1 MFSTNH
7 TRDATAKP
15 CNRRWRVLLARYTRK
30 VSNGATGGSA
40 IEGQGYTWREAFDD
54 TRPH

>member
-15 CNRRWRVLLARYTRK
+15 CYRRWRVLLARYTRK

-40 IEGQGYTWREAFDD
+40 IEGQGYTWREAFNDA
-54 TRPH
+54 RPH